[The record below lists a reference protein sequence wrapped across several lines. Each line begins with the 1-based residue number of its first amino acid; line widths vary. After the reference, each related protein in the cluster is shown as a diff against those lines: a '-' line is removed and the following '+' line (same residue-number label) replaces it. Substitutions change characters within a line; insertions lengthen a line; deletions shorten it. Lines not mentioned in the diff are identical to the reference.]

1 MKRRPIDYEVEDLNA
16 NNRIRLDFEGDPLA
30 TARCYVARAI
40 TLALKAERI
49 HVEAAKLR
57 VELRKAE
64 VWFRNEA
71 KRLQKKI
78 ERADALLSASLAT
91 EGSEISNDP
100 SRVFERRQVAQGLRP
115 PLLTRIRAGA
125 R

>member
-1 MKRRPIDYEVEDLNA
+1 MKRNPIDYEVEDLNA

-78 ERADALLSASLAT
+78 AASGRVALRFAR
-91 EGSEISNDP
+91 DR
-100 SRVFERRQVAQGLRP
+100 RVGNIE
-115 PLLTRIRAGA
+115 
-125 R
+125 